1 MKEVS
6 TSFLKKG
13 SYDEYIKMLNNSKT
27 DYIHFDVMDGI
38 FVDNTNLNNN
48 DLIKYIDMSN
58 KKNDVHLMV
67 NNPLKYIDS
76 LIGHKVEYI
85 TIHKEIDNYLEMINK
100 IKANGIKAGLAIN
113 PETKIEDI
121 TNVLKDISLVLVM
134 GVHPGRSGQKYIEET
149 TNKINKLYD
158 LKKENNYNYK
168 ISVDGGVNEKV
179 INNLK
184 NTDIIVSASYI
195 LDDLNNI
202 EILHNI

>member
-134 GVHPGRSGQKYIEET
+134 GVHPGRSGQKYIEDT

>member
-48 DLIKYIDMSN
+48 NLIKYIDMSN

-184 NTDIIVSASYI
+184 NTDIIVSASCI

>member
-48 DLIKYIDMSN
+48 NLIKYIDMSN

-134 GVHPGRSGQKYIEET
+134 GVHPGRSGQKYIEDT